1 MGGVPFG
8 AFDLRRRSGAGPRPG
23 PGWPWESSKG
33 GIVIRIEDQD
43 RIRLITFDRPK
54 ARNAFNEALYDATAE
69 ALIDTASDGRIA
81 VAVLTGSGAAF
92 SAGTDLLEMAKRTTG
107 ELVPG
112 RHGFLGLVDQLA
124 AFPKPLLCA
133 VNGLAV
139 GIGATMLGLADLVFL
154 SSTARVWCPFT
165 RLAVAPEA
173 ASSFTFP
180 RLMGRQNATWA
191 LMSSEWLSA
200 AECLQMGLAWRV
212 CEPEDLLPET
222 LRHARVLAAK
232 PIGSLVETKRTI
244 VEPLRAEIAAA
255 RERENQAFLRLLG
268 SPANVE
274 ALSAFAER
282 REPDFA
288 ALDSATQQ
296 LDRPA

>member
-1 MGGVPFG
+1 M
-8 AFDLRRRSGAGPRPG
+8 
-23 PGWPWESSKG
+23 
-33 GIVIRIEDQD
+33 IRIEDQE
-43 RIRLITFDRPK
+43 RIRLVTFDRPQ
-54 ARNAFNEALYDATAE
+54 ARNAFNEALYDATAD
-69 ALIDTASDGRIA
+69 ALIDAAQSPQVA
-81 VAVLTGSGAAF
+81 VAVLTGSGTAF
-92 SAGTDLLEMAKRTTG
+92 SAGTDLHEMARLASG
-107 ELVPG
+107 ELSPG

-139 GIGATMLGLADLVFL
+139 GIGATMLGLADLVL
-154 SSTARVWCPFT
+154 LSTAARVRCPFT

-212 CEPEDLLPET
+212 CEPEQLLAET
-222 LRHARVLAAK
+222 LRHARVLATK
-232 PIGSLVETKRTI
+232 PIASLVETKRTI

-255 RERENQAFLRLLG
+255 RERENQAFQRLLG
-268 SPANVE
+268 SPASIE
-274 ALSAFAER
+274 ALRAFAER

-288 ALDSATQQ
+288 AVDAATPRGERSA
-296 LDRPA
+296 